1 MIILSNIADLIE
13 AYILRQL
20 AAKQDGKVELRRTDI
35 ADEISCAPSQISYVL
50 STRFTPAKGFAVESR
65 RGLGGYIR
73 IVQVP
78 DRQQVKNL
86 IYADMRSKI
95 TGDTTYG
102 EVEGML
108 HYLQQH
114 ELITQREAALCM
126 QVIDG
131 LFHSPTMDV
140 AEKVQMIQS
149 LFLTLEKFS

>member
-1 MIILSNIADLIE
+1 M
-13 AYILRQL
+13 
-20 AAKQDGKVELRRTDI
+20 
-35 ADEISCAPSQISYVL
+35 
-50 STRFTPAKGFAVESR
+50 
-65 RGLGGYIR
+65 
-73 IVQVP
+73 
-78 DRQQVKNL
+78 KNL